1 MTLHVNF
8 ITETVLVGLNTT
20 GIVQAWKNL
29 KESLETERVN
39 VDINGNG
46 RYDLIHIHSYGPYA
60 YLKMKTSEV
69 PKVITSHMLP
79 SEMKMLFKGGSMFN
93 TFFEKYMKTFYNS
106 ADFMISPSQFALDRL
121 RCMGVTT
128 DADIISNG
136 IFLDRFRNR
145 NGEKFRKKYN
155 LGCDTI
161 VYSVG
166 LLSFRKGLDIFI
178 DAAKALPDLTFVWAG
193 PIAYGKLQV
202 DYEKVSQVIRN
213 KPENVIFTGYY
224 QGDIADVHSAGDIF
238 LFPSPL
244 ETQGLV
250 VLEAGACEKPLIL
263 RDIGAYRYF
272 PEDSCIKFSNSKEAV
287 IAIEKI
293 LSNRTLRKKLSE
305 GALKLAKKNDIKKS
319 AMEVLDVYESLV

>member
-1 MTLHVNF
+1 MTLYVNF

-20 GIVQAWKNL
+20 GIVEAWKNL
-29 KESLETERVN
+29 KDSLETIGVN

-60 YLKMKTSEV
+60 YLKMKKFSG

-79 SEMKMLFKGGSMFN
+79 SEMKMLFKGGSMLDG
-93 TFFEKYMKTFYNS
+93 FFEKYMKTFYNS
-106 ADFMISPSQFALDRL
+106 ADFMISPSQFALDTL
-121 RCMGVTT
+121 RCIGVST

-136 IFLDRFRNR
+136 IFLDRFSNSD
-145 NGEKFRKKYN
+145 GKKFRKKYN
-155 LGCDTI
+155 LGSDTV

-193 PIAYGKLQV
+193 PVAYGKFQV
-202 DYEKVSQVIRN
+202 DYEKVSKVIEN
-213 KPENVIFTGYY
+213 KPDNVIFTGYY

-250 VLEAGACEKPLIL
+250 VLEAGASEKPLIL
-263 RDIGAYRYF
+263 KDIGTYRYF

-293 LSNRTLRKKLSE
+293 LSNGTLRKKLSE

-319 AMEVLDVYESLV
+319 AMEVLAVYESLI